1 VRIGEEDLET
11 RKAGRKTRLRTSVF
25 VYSLILRYLLTIL
38 ERAYKLPTSPTK
50 YTTHSGPNTH
60 VLPRLYRFVGVTPSV
75 LLVSFSIFSAP
86 SSVLVS
92 F

>member
-11 RKAGRKTRLRTSVF
+11 RKAGRKARLRTSVF
-25 VYSLILRYLLTIL
+25 VCSLIVRYLLTIL
-38 ERAYKLPTSPTK
+38 ERAYKLPPSPAK
-50 YTTHSGPNTH
+50 YTTHSDPNTH
-60 VLPRLYRFVGVTPSV
+60 VLSRLYRSV
-75 LLVSFSIFSAP
+75 VVATSVSLVSFFIFSAP